1 MHRKYFYISIV
12 AVAVL
17 LLGSAAT
24 SAQTGELRGH
34 VLLKQADGTTAP
46 LPGAAIDVF
55 RTDISGSYKT
65 KTDKKGTFVFAGLPY
80 VGTYTVAASAP
91 NAAPTFLENI
101 KAGRDVDYELVL
113 SPGDGKRLTIAE
125 IRAAAAASPATPSG
139 GGTGT
144 KESAE
149 ARAKREEIMRKNA
162 EIEAKNKKIT
172 ESNTIVSRT
181 FKAGNE
187 ALIAKRYDE
196 AIAQYSEGIAAD
208 ETHPA
213 VPVLLTNKSVALRSR
228 GVDRYNAAVQS
239 KDDAVKTSGME
250 AAKKDFKDA
259 AEAATKAVELIKAE
273 PAPTDP
279 AAQAQLATNKKAAI
293 SARAEAMRLFV
304 KLVDQS
310 QADAGLA
317 AYQDLIATETDPAKK
332 SKAELD
338 AAQML
343 LDANQGEKAS
353 VEFRK
358 ILQSDP
364 NNADAL
370 LGMGLSLFNTG
381 DKSKYQEAA
390 NYLQQFVDKAPDTNK
405 FKKDAKDIL
414 EALKQENVRPEKT
427 TTGGRRRRG

>member
-17 LLGSAAT
+17 LLGSAVA

-46 LPGAAIDVF
+46 LAGAAIDVF
-55 RTDISGSYKT
+55 RTDIAGSYKT

-80 VGTYTVAASAP
+80 IGTYTLAASAP
-91 NAAPTFLENI
+91 NAAPAFLENI
-101 KAGRDVDYELVL
+101 KAGRDIDYELVL
-113 SPGDGKRLTIAE
+113 GPGDGKRLTIEE
-125 IRAAAAASPATPSG
+125 IRAAAATSPAPSS

-196 AIAQYSEGIAAD
+196 AIAQYNEGIAAD

-228 GVDRYNAAVQS
+228 GVDRYNAAIQS
-239 KDDAVKTSGME
+239 KDDAAKTSGLE
-250 AAKKDFKDA
+250 AAKKDFREA
-259 AEAATKAVELIKAE
+259 AEASTKAVELIKAE

-279 AAQAQLATNKKAAI
+279 TGQTQLATNKKAALN
-293 SARAEAMRLFV
+293 ARAEAMRLFV

-310 QADAGLA
+310 QADAGLT
-317 AYQDLIATETDPAKK
+317 AYQELIAAETDPAKK
-332 SKAELD
+332 STEELA

-343 LDANQGEKAS
+343 LDANAGDKAA

-364 NNADAL
+364 NNVDAL

-390 NYLQQFVDKAPDTNK
+390 NYLQQFVDKAPDTNR
-405 FKKDAKDIL
+405 FKKDARDIL